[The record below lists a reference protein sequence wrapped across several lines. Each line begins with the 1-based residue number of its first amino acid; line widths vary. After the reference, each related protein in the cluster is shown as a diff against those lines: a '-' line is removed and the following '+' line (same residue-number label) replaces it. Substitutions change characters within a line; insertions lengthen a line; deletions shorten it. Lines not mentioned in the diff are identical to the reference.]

1 MGDTAMKSA
10 HTIVL
15 AIATLAILISVKPAA
30 AHHSGAGFDGSKI
43 VEIKGTIK
51 EFQFKNPHTWIQ
63 ILVDDGSGKTTEW
76 SLEWGSPNQLGRMGY
91 RPTSFPAG
99 AKVTVRLNPVRNGS
113 PAGGFIAAK
122 FEDGT
127 TIGNWDSKVSASA
140 AGPAGAP

>member
-1 MGDTAMKSA
+1 MKS
-10 HTIVL
+10 VY
-15 AIATLAILISVKPAA
+15 TLALAMAILTLLVTVQPAA
-30 AHHSGAGFDGSKI
+30 AHHSGAGFDSTRV

-63 ILVDDGSGKTTEW
+63 ILVDDGTGKTTEW

-91 RPTSFPAG
+91 RPSTFPAG
-99 AKVTVRLNPVRNGS
+99 AKVTVRLNPVRNGE

-127 TIGNWDSKVSASA
+127 TIGRWDDEVSPSA
-140 AGPAGAP
+140 ATP